1 MIGKSSL
8 LNVLLGEDRAIVTD
22 IAGTTRDVL
31 EEHITLQG
39 ISLNIMDTAGI
50 RDTSDIVEKIGVD
63 RARDFAR
70 DADPFDP
77 CH

>member
-1 MIGKSSL
+1 M
-8 LNVLLGEDRAIVTD
+8 
-22 IAGTTRDVL
+22 

-70 DADPFDP
+70 GCGSLIHVIDASSPLDDNDFEIFR
-77 CH
+77 CSMENSL